1 VYQSRPG
8 SGKLRQCSCDTSSPS
23 CNPGARTVRW
33 LLFLFAIVAVL
44 YPPAFAQ
51 CHLKVQGAFPFT
63 TFATQRTV
71 TATADC
77 GAGTVGINWG
87 DLNDQNTSSGTSP
100 LVINHTFS
108 NVGPQLHFVSVSGS
122 DGSATEYLSFQ
133 TEPDPSATFAGAQS
147 SQVTAPVAVLPLP
160 PPPTPPPSI
169 APITIHF
176 ECGSAIDS
184 NGKIYPDA
192 SAAPLYITCN
202 SIPAN
207 VSFAFNQ
214 SQNATV
220 EVGTSGLA
228 STFGSVR
235 FPTKE
240 TYAAWAMTPIVLF
253 LGVRIRRRRARLGSL
268 LGVCAILCLSLSMT
282 SCGGGFSSPSGT
294 QATQAGQYQVNVISV
309 PNGSTPTGFVQTTL
323 IVPLTVSQTQ

>member
-1 VYQSRPG
+1 MCQSRPR
-8 SGKLRQCSCDTSSPS
+8 SGRLRQFLVDSSSPS
-23 CNPGARTVRW
+23 CNPGARSVRW

-51 CHLKVQGAFPFT
+51 CSLKVQGSPPTGTFT
-63 TFATQRTV
+63 TQRTV

-77 GAGTVGINWG
+77 GAGAIVFINWG
-87 DLNDQNTSSGTSP
+87 DPNDPNNLSGTSP
-100 LVINHTFS
+100 LVVNHTFS
-108 NVGPQLHFVSVSGS
+108 SVNQQLYFITVFGRGEVP
-122 DGSATEYLSFQ
+122 ATAYLSFQ
-133 TEPDPSATFAGAQS
+133 TDPAPSATFAGAQS

-160 PPPTPPPSI
+160 PIGPPVINP
-169 APITIHF
+169 PITIHF

-184 NGKIYPDA
+184 NGNFYPDA

-207 VSFAFNQ
+207 VPFAPNQ
-214 SQNATV
+214 AQNVIV

-240 TYAAWAMTPIVLF
+240 TYAAWAMTPIVFF

-268 LGVCAILCLSLSMT
+268 LGVCAILCLSLSIT
-282 SCGGGFSSPSGT
+282 SCGGGFSSPSET

-309 PNGSTPTGFVQTTL
+309 VPDGFVQTTL
-323 IVPLTVSQTQ
+323 IVPLTVSPTQ